1 MSSIVIAGGTVDTE
15 PDLQGILADIEDR
28 LSFVASLVQAGQDS
42 TKTVSG
48 LSWTVGELGAH
59 LAATAQNYATMAEGE
74 VVLSESVSERR
85 TVIDRGIVQHQ
96 AASSV
101 QQANLVKEGVNRL
114 VAALRPRSD
123 EGRLPYYGMDVPPSL
138 IAGMCLNELV
148 VHGVDLARTHGLP
161 VEVPDHA
168 AYQSLLAS
176 CALTSFVLTPW
187 GGARSMVLGYAAR
200 GHAPIIIA
208 LDHGDVTVSHRT
220 DHNVDAW
227 FGGSATDL
235 LLASYHRISA
245 LRSLRTLRLRGRRP
259 YLALAVAKA
268 FNAA

>member
-1 MSSIVIAGGTVDTE
+1 MSSIMIAGGTVDTD
-15 PDLQGILADIEDR
+15 PDLHGILADIEDR
-28 LSFVASLVQAGQDS
+28 RSFVASLVRAGEDS
-42 TKTVSG
+42 TQTVSG

-59 LAATAQNYATMAEGE
+59 LAATADNYANMAEGE
-74 VVLSESVSERR
+74 VVMTEPVSERR
-85 TVIDRGIVQHQ
+85 AVIDRGIVQHL
-96 AASSV
+96 AASAV
-101 QQANLVKEGVNRL
+101 EQANLVQEGVNRL

-123 EGRLPYYGMDVPPSL
+123 EDRLPFYGMDVPPSL

-148 VHGVDLARTHGLP
+148 VHGVDLARTHGRP

-176 CALTSFVLTPW
+176 SALTSFALTPW
-187 GGARSMVLGYAAR
+187 GRTRSMVLGYAAR

-208 LDHGDVTVSHRT
+208 LDHGNVTVSHHT

-245 LRSLRTLRLRGRRP
+245 LRSLRTLRPRGRRP
-259 YLALAVAKA
+259 YLALTVDKA
-268 FNAA
+268 FETA